1 MKILSLF
8 SGIGAFEKALT
19 NLNVPFELVGYSEI
33 DKYASKSYA
42 AVHNVDESMNLGDI
56 TKINEKEL
64 PKNIDL
70 VTYGFPCVPKG
81 FKVKTSIG
89 YKNIEDITTQDEV
102 LTHTNTYQKVVV
114 TMNRISDHINKI
126 KGVGCYDL
134 QLTDEHPVYVYRNNK
149 FEWVKTKDLTTKD
162 NLVYN
167 INTNEIKSD
176 CTDDELWILG
186 RYCADGYRENHSLKR
201 PILCIGSH
209 KVDEFEEHLKGI
221 EYSVIHQGRSCIEY
235 KILDEKLSNILDGFG
250 TGSTKKE
257 IPNWVIDLPTEQLK
271 IFLDGYL
278 SGDGHKRKDRTLTMF
293 CTASEKMLLS
303 LQEIII
309 KVYRVVPTV
318 SVRVDKRSETF
329 SDTYNGQFS
338 NKPKNQV
345 IINDKIIVPI
355 KNIERIEKDIEVFN
369 FEVEND
375 NSYTVNNIIVHN
387 CQDISIAGKQKGLF
401 NEDGTKT
408 RSGLFFEALRI
419 IEETQPRVAIA
430 ENVKNLTGK
439 KFKPQFDI
447 VLKSLEDAGY
457 NNYWQVLNAKDYGIP
472 QNRERVFIVSIR
484 KDIDNGG
491 FKFPKPF
498 DLNLRLKDLLE
509 DEVADKYYINTEKSK
524 LLLQKLKDT
533 NQINDEK
540 VCCDSSINEPKVREI
555 SNCITS
561 RYDAGIQKQKQIGLC
576 VVEPNKPIRLGNVY
590 GEQFGGSFG
599 SNVWDK
605 NGIAPTLKTTSAASQ
620 QCIIEEQPTLIGGMQ
635 KHQSIKTDGIST
647 TLTSSMGSGGGYVP
661 MVVES
666 EPEETDKLIHVGNL
680 TGGKWDKINES
691 CRRVYSEDGLSPTI
705 HTCQGGNTEPKVL
718 IDSTI
723 KKVDIPQTVKCR
735 KYKIDCELLCKCLR
749 EHKSNTNLT
758 NKEIAEKLSVPI
770 TKVEHWFRQ
779 DNSFAIPDSELWLQ
793 LKEVL
798 GIKTDE
804 FDKPI
809 MTFEEKEGVYDKSER
824 HYFTDGIAPTLTST
838 SAGNEK
844 IIIKSSDMNE

>member
-134 QLTDEHPVYVYRNNK
+134 QLTDEHPVYVYRDNK
-149 FEWVKTKDLTTKD
+149 FEWIKTKNLTTKD

-176 CTDDELWILG
+176 CTNDELWILG

-401 NEDGTKT
+401 NEDGSKT

-484 KDIDNGG
+484 KDIDNGC
-491 FKFPKPF
+491 FKFPEGFELK
-498 DLNLRLKDLLE
+498 LRLKDMLD
-509 DEVADKYYINTEKSK
+509 DEVDEKYYLSKEQIDRINNSNFMQEKK
-524 LLLQKLKDT
+524 RLQEKDYVDTLLARDYKDP
-533 NQINDEK
+533 K
-540 VCCDSSINEPKVREI
+540 CVAVEPKRIGGLFDTE
-555 SNCITS
+555 TS
-561 RYDAGIQKQKQIGLC
+561 KHQAGSI
-576 VVEPNKPIRLGNVY
+576 
-590 GEQFGGSFG
+590 
-599 SNVWDK
+599 WDK
-605 NGIAPTLKTTSAASQ
+605 ERI
-620 QCIIEEQPTLIGGMQ
+620 
-635 KHQSIKTDGIST
+635 
-647 TLTSSMGSGGGYVP
+647 
-661 MVVES
+661 
-666 EPEETDKLIHVGNL
+666 
-680 TGGKWDKINES
+680 
-691 CRRVYSEDGLSPTI
+691 SPTI
-705 HTCQGGNTEPKVL
+705 DTMQGGYRQPLVT
-718 IDSTI
+718 IDDNVSNDEI
-723 KKVDIPQTVKCR
+723 KINVIGNYSPSGHDTSRIVDENGLAPTVKENHGTVTATIQNYRIR
-735 KYKIDCELLCKCLR
+735 KLTPKECWKLMGFDDEDFEKA
-749 EHKSNTNLT
+749 EKVNSNT
-758 NKEIAEKLSVPI
+758 
-770 TKVEHWFRQ
+770 
-779 DNSFAIPDSELWLQ
+779 Q
-793 LKEVL
+793 LYKQ
-798 GIKTDE
+798 
-804 FDKPI
+804 
-809 MTFEEKEGVYDKSER
+809 
-824 HYFTDGIAPTLTST
+824 
-838 SAGNEK
+838 AGNSIVVDVLENIFIELFK
-844 IIIKSSDMNE
+844 QNIVSI